1 MQTEHNMKY
10 LAFLAVIAVL
20 VLSGC
25 ASTEAIDPCVNPDD
39 SEGFLMGLVQGFIAP
54 IAFIVSLFD
63 DDVAIYAVN
72 NSGWLYDLGYLLG
85 IGGFSGGILKG
96 RRRSRRD

>member
-1 MQTEHNMKY
+1 MKY
-10 LAFLAVIAVL
+10 LLFASLIAVVL
-20 VLSGC
+20 LSGC
-25 ASTEAIDPCVNPDD
+25 ASTEAIDQCVDPNET
-39 SEGFLMGLVQGFIAP
+39 EGFLMGLIQGFIAP
-54 IAFIVSLFD
+54 VTFIVSLFD

-72 NSGWLYDLGYLLG
+72 NSGWLYDLGFLLG